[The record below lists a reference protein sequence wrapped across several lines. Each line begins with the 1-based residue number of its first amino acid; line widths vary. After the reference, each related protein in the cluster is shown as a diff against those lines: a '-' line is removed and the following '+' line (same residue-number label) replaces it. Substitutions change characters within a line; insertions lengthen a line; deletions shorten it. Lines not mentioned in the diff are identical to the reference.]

1 MRRWRSD
8 ETRNSEMQR
17 RLIISVF
24 SAMSGLIVSTS
35 GGLAQGATTTPSTPP
50 SAPAPT
56 TAAPAQTPVSP
67 PPKESSAGAPSSEL
81 QFETAAQARS
91 HCPTDTV
98 VWANLEAKVYHF
110 YGTRRYGAT
119 KHGAY
124 MCEHEALSAGIKTG
138 KNEKHP

>member
-1 MRRWRSD
+1 MRS
-8 ETRNSEMQR
+8 

-24 SAMSGLIVSTS
+24 SAISGLIVSTS
-35 GGLAQGATTTPSTPP
+35 DGMAQGAMTTPSVAP

-56 TAAPAQTPVSP
+56 TAPPAQAPVSSAS
-67 PPKESSAGAPSSEL
+67 KESPAGAPSGEL